1 MRCVLGFVLF
11 VVLYFGSCTT
21 LGEIVRK
28 TSGRAAEAEVL
39 RKYHALVAVGAGVF
53 TLFCCRKEGKE
64 GKGGGKGDKSRRGK
78 GISPITD
85 APRGNERRPT
95 DVGRQNA
102 DCHSG

>member
-39 RKYHALVAVGAGVF
+39 RKYPVRLVAVGAGVVS
-53 TLFCCRKEGKE
+53 LFCCSVPTLLARASQSEF
-64 GKGGGKGDKSRRGK
+64 
-78 GISPITD
+78 
-85 APRGNERRPT
+85 ERQMRN
-95 DVGRQNA
+95 GA
-102 DCHSG
+102 E